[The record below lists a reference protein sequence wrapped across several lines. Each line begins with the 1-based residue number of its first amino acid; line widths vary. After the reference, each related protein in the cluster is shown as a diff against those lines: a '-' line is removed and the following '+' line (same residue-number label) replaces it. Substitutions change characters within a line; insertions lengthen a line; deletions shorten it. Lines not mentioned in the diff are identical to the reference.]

1 IFHLVVEIKKTYKH
15 LTFLYSKLNS
25 DIILPQEISPQN
37 IMNSK
42 KKRTHWRSGSFRSDD
57 VFSASQS
64 EKIQKYNT
72 LSVREFQY

>member
-1 IFHLVVEIKKTYKH
+1 
-15 LTFLYSKLNS
+15 
-25 DIILPQEISPQN
+25 
-37 IMNSK
+37 MNSK

-72 LSVREFQY
+72 LSVRGFQY